1 VRLLSVDARRFG
13 RDHAALA
20 RLIGGVQADVACVHG
35 GPHLLRWRSKSAA
48 IARRAGLVVVTGGR
62 TAAANQVL
70 SSLSVDVLALRDV
83 RIGAGGAALAALRF
97 RGAEFVVVAATLA
110 GNAAQRTAQARELD
124 GALRTFVPGD
134 PPAIVSAEGADR
146 PGTAAWQVLV
156 EERVA
161 VAARVFVDGR
171 CTLGT
176 ATELA
181 GDAGL
186 LTELEL

>member
-70 SSLSVDVLALRDV
+70 SSLSVDVLAVRDV
-83 RIGAGGAALAALRF
+83 RIGA